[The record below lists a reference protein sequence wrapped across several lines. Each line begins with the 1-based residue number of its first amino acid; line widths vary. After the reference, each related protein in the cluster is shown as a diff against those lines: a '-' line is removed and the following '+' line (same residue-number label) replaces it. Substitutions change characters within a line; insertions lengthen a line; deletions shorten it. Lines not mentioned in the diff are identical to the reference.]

1 MRNGTNTSSTPT
13 FAVASSRSATMCVS
27 AAGMT
32 IHGVQSCSA
41 RTARFDARKLRS
53 CVRGAIPVRTAMQSA
68 TYAASPLARASS
80 QKKRSIYELLV
91 VVTAARV
98 VVRTLDESDVVL
110 CVVAVAVGV
119 LVVPVVVSLTAA
131 TTAGCSGALVM

>member
-13 FAVASSRSATMCVS
+13 FAVASSKSATMCVS

-68 TYAASPLARASS
+68 AYAASPLPRASS

-91 VVTAARV
+91 VVTAVRV

-110 CVVAVAVGV
+110 CVADVVVGV
-119 LVVPVVVSLTAA
+119 VVASLVA
-131 TTAGCSGALVM
+131 TTAGCSGALVV

>member
-32 IHGVQSCSA
+32 IHGVQSYSA

-53 CVRGAIPVRTAMQSA
+53 CVRGVIPVRTAMQSA

-91 VVTAARV
+91 VVTAVRV

-110 CVVAVAVGV
+110 CVADVDVV
-119 LVVPVVVSLTAA
+119 LVVLAVVSLVA
-131 TTAGCSGALVM
+131 TTAGCSGAFVT

>member
-68 TYAASPLARASS
+68 AYAASPLARASS

-91 VVTAARV
+91 VVTAVRV
-98 VVRTLDESDVVL
+98 VVRTLDQSDVVL
-110 CVVAVAVGV
+110 CVADVAVGV
-119 LVVPVVVSLTAA
+119 VVVVVALAEP
-131 TTAGCSGALVM
+131 TAGWSGALLI

>member
-13 FAVASSRSATMCVS
+13 FAVASSRRATMCVS

-68 TYAASPLARASS
+68 AYAASPLARASS

-91 VVTAARV
+91 VVTAVRV

-110 CVVAVAVGV
+110 WVVDVAVGV
-119 LVVPVVVSLTAA
+119 VVVVALAEP
-131 TTAGCSGALVM
+131 TAGC

>member
-1 MRNGTNTSSTPT
+1 MRNGTSTSSTPT

-27 AAGMT
+27 AAGIT

-68 TYAASPLARASS
+68 AYAASPLARASS
-80 QKKRSIYELLV
+80 QKKRSIYELCE

-110 CVVAVAVGV
+110 CVVAVAGLLLV
-119 LVVPVVVSLTAA
+119 LYHLFSLTA
-131 TTAGCSGALVM
+131 G